1 MALAD
6 STGLPLAVTIAPGN
20 RHDCTLVEETLDVAF
35 VDELPEKLIA
45 DKGFDSRPL
54 QERLRAERDIE
65 LVAPTRGGI
74 RASRRKQDGRS
85 LRRYR
90 RRWKVERLFAWLKQ
104 FRRISTRW
112 DRSAQNFLGFVLLGC
127 MVILLRQF

>member
-90 RRWKVERLFAWLKQ
+90 RRWKVEHLFAWLKQ